1 MSLIRIEAYSMT
13 AEPDKARNLE
23 QFLSFMEESAARG
36 TKLLLFPEL
45 SLTGLPEKLSMA
57 WPHPES
63 QRHFHGNAERVPEGE
78 SVQALIEKAKALG
91 LYVCWSM
98 TELDRE
104 NRFRNTAVL
113 IGPEGFIGKYHKQNP
128 AGTEAF
134 EMEASREPCP
144 VFDTPIGKI
153 GLLICYDK
161 VFPAVVRLMK
171 LKGAEIVLSPTAWPG
186 MDRRLGRLD
195 LMMQYHRWSGTNRA
209 LENGVVFVDANHSS
223 HPGVNRGAEGGH
235 SRIIHPLRGVIAETG
250 WEEDYVG
257 VELDPQAAVAEYYAA
272 LGLEKEAHLQRLR
285 DAQSRY
291 EKRKRLRDVIAVNIR
306 FYARAG
312 AAFVSDLFS
321 ALRWRSRT
329 ARAGRRKDG

>member
-13 AEPDKARNLE
+13 AKADKAWNLE
-23 QFLSFMEESAARG
+23 RFLSFMEESAARG

-45 SLTGLPEKLSMA
+45 SLTGLPETLSMA

-63 QRHFHGNAERVPEGE
+63 LQHFHGNAEPVPEGE
-78 SVQALIEKAKALG
+78 SVQKLIEKAKAFG

-98 TELDRE
+98 TELDKE
-104 NRFRNTAVL
+104 NRFRNAAVL
-113 IGPEGFIGKYHKQNP
+113 IGPEGYIGKYHKQNP

-161 VFPAVVRLMK
+161 VFPAVVRQMK
-171 LKGAEIVLSPTAWPG
+171 LQGAEIVLSPTAWPG
-186 MDRRLGRLD
+186 MNRKLGRLD

-209 LENGVVFVDANHSS
+209 LENGVVLVDANHSS
-223 HPGVNRGAEGGH
+223 PAGEDRGAEGGH
-235 SRIIHPLRGVIAETG
+235 SRIIHPLRGVISETG
-250 WEEDYVG
+250 WEEAYAAA
-257 VELDPQAAVAEYYAA
+257 EIDPQAAVAEYYAK
-272 LGLEKEAHLQRLR
+272 LGLTEETHLQRLR
-285 DAQSRY
+285 EAQTRY
-291 EKRKRLRDVIAVNIR
+291 EKRKLLRDVIAVNIR

-321 ALRWRSRT
+321 ALHWRIRT
-329 ARAGRRKDG
+329 ARAKKR

>member
-63 QRHFHGNAERVPEGE
+63 LQHFHGNAERVPEGE

-161 VFPAVVRLMK
+161 VFPAVVRRMK

-235 SRIIHPLRGVIAETG
+235 SRIIHPLHGVIAETG

-257 VELDPQAAVAEYYAA
+257 VEMDPQAAVAEYYAA
-272 LGLEKEAHLQRLR
+272 LGLRKEAHMQRLR

-312 AAFVSDLFS
+312 AAFASDLFS
-321 ALRWRSRT
+321 ALHWRIRT

>member
-13 AEPDKARNLE
+13 AKADKAWNLE
-23 QFLSFMEESAARG
+23 RFLSFMEESAARG

-45 SLTGLPEKLSMA
+45 SLTGLPETLSMA

-63 QRHFHGNAERVPEGE
+63 LQHFHGNAEPVPEGE
-78 SVQALIEKAKALG
+78 SVQKLIEKAKSLG

-98 TELDRE
+98 TELDKE
-104 NRFRNTAVL
+104 NRFRNAAVL
-113 IGPEGFIGKYHKQNP
+113 IGPEGYIGKYQKQNP

-161 VFPAVVRLMK
+161 VFPSVVRQMK
-171 LKGAEIVLSPTAWPG
+171 LQGAEIVLSPTAWPG
-186 MDRRLGRLD
+186 MNRKLGGLD

-209 LENGVVFVDANHSS
+209 LENGVVLVDANHSS
-223 HPGVNRGAEGGH
+223 PAGEDRGAEGGH
-235 SRIIHPLRGVIAETG
+235 SRIIHPLRGVLSETG
-250 WEEDYVG
+250 WEEAYAAAEID
-257 VELDPQAAVAEYYAA
+257 LQAAVAEYYAA
-272 LGLEKEAHLQRLR
+272 LGLTEEAHLQRLR
-285 DAQSRY
+285 AAQTRY
-291 EKRKRLRDVIAVNIR
+291 EKRKLLRDVIAVNIR

-321 ALRWRSRT
+321 ALHWRART
-329 ARAGRRKDG
+329 ARAKKRS

>member
-13 AEPDKARNLE
+13 AKADKAWNLE
-23 QFLSFMEESAARG
+23 RFLSFMEESAARG

-45 SLTGLPEKLSMA
+45 SLTGLPEMLSMA

-63 QRHFHGNAERVPEGE
+63 LQHFHGNAEPVPEGE
-78 SVQALIEKAKALG
+78 SVQKLIEKAKSLG

-98 TELDRE
+98 TELDKE
-104 NRFRNTAVL
+104 NRFRNAAVL
-113 IGPEGFIGKYHKQNP
+113 IGPEGYIGKYHKQNP

-161 VFPAVVRLMK
+161 VFPAVVRRMK

-209 LENGVVFVDANHSS
+209 LENGVVLVDANHSS
-223 HPGVNRGAEGGH
+223 PAGEDRGAEGGH
-235 SRIIHPLRGVIAETG
+235 SRIIHPLRGVLAETG
-250 WEEDYVG
+250 WEEAYATA
-257 VELDPQAAVAEYYAA
+257 EIDPQAAVAEYYAK
-272 LGLEKEAHLQRLR
+272 LGLTEEAHLQRLR
-285 DAQSRY
+285 AAQTRY
-291 EKRKRLRDVIAVNIR
+291 EKRKLLRDVIAVNIR

-321 ALRWRSRT
+321 ALHWRIRT
-329 ARAGRRKDG
+329 ARAKKRE

>member
-13 AEPDKARNLE
+13 AKADKAWNLE
-23 QFLSFMEESAARG
+23 RFFSFMEESAARG

-45 SLTGLPEKLSMA
+45 SLTGLPETLSMA

-63 QRHFHGNAERVPEGE
+63 LRHFHGNAEPVPEGE
-78 SVQALIEKAKALG
+78 SVQKLIEKAKALG

-98 TELDRE
+98 TELDKE
-104 NRFRNTAVL
+104 NRFRNAAVL
-113 IGPEGFIGKYHKQNP
+113 IGPEGYLGKYHKQNP

-161 VFPAVVRLMK
+161 VFPAVVRQMK
-171 LKGAEIVLSPTAWPG
+171 LQGAEIVLSPTAWPG
-186 MDRRLGRLD
+186 MNRKLGRLD
-195 LMMQYHRWSGTNRA
+195 LMMQYHRWSSTNRA
-209 LENGVVFVDANHSS
+209 LENGVVLVDANHSS
-223 HPGVNRGAEGGH
+223 PAGEDRGAEGGH

-250 WEEDYVG
+250 WEEAYAAA
-257 VELDPQAAVAEYYAA
+257 EIDPQAAIAEYYAK
-272 LGLEKEAHLQRLR
+272 LGLTEEALLQRLR
-285 DAQSRY
+285 AAQTRY
-291 EKRKRLRDVIAVNIR
+291 EKRKLLRDVIAVNIR

-321 ALRWRSRT
+321 ALHWRART
-329 ARAGRRKDG
+329 ARAKKRS

>member
-13 AEPDKARNLE
+13 AKADKAWNLE
-23 QFLSFMEESAARG
+23 RFLSFMEESAARG

-45 SLTGLPEKLSMA
+45 SLTGLPETLSMA

-63 QRHFHGNAERVPEGE
+63 LQHFHGNAEPVPEGE
-78 SVQALIEKAKALG
+78 SVQKLIEKAKAFG

-98 TELDRE
+98 TELDKE
-104 NRFRNTAVL
+104 NRFRNAAVL
-113 IGPEGFIGKYHKQNP
+113 IGPEGYIGKYHKQNP

-161 VFPAVVRLMK
+161 VFPAVVRQMK
-171 LKGAEIVLSPTAWPG
+171 LQGAEIVLSPTAWPG
-186 MDRRLGRLD
+186 MNRKLGRLD

-209 LENGVVFVDANHSS
+209 LENGVVLVDANHSS
-223 HPGVNRGAEGGH
+223 PAGEDRGDEGGH
-235 SRIIHPLRGVIAETG
+235 SRIIHPLRGVISETG
-250 WEEDYVG
+250 WEEAYAAA
-257 VELDPQAAVAEYYAA
+257 EIDPQAAVAEYYAK
-272 LGLEKEAHLQRLR
+272 LGLTEETHLQRLR
-285 DAQSRY
+285 EAQTRY
-291 EKRKRLRDVIAVNIR
+291 EKRKLLRDVIAVNIR

-321 ALRWRSRT
+321 ALHWRIRT
-329 ARAGRRKDG
+329 ARAKKR

>member
-13 AEPDKARNLE
+13 AKADKAWNLE
-23 QFLSFMEESAARG
+23 RFLSFMEESAARG

-45 SLTGLPEKLSMA
+45 SLTGLPETLSMA
-57 WPHPES
+57 WPHEES
-63 QRHFHGNAERVPEGE
+63 LQHFHGNAEPVPEGE
-78 SVQALIEKAKALG
+78 SVQKLIEKAKSLG

-98 TELDRE
+98 TELDKE
-104 NRFRNTAVL
+104 NRFRNAAVL
-113 IGPEGFIGKYHKQNP
+113 IGPEGYIGKYHKQNP

-161 VFPAVVRLMK
+161 VFPAVVRQMK
-171 LKGAEIVLSPTAWPG
+171 LQGAEIVLSPTAWPG
-186 MDRRLGRLD
+186 MNRKLGGLD

-209 LENGVVFVDANHSS
+209 LENGVVLVDANHSS
-223 HPGVNRGAEGGH
+223 PAGEDRGAEGGH
-235 SRIIHPLRGVIAETG
+235 SRIIHPLRGVLAETG
-250 WEEDYVG
+250 WEEAYAAA
-257 VELDPQAAVAEYYAA
+257 EIDPQAAVAEYYAA
-272 LGLEKEAHLQRLR
+272 LGLTEEAHLQRLR
-285 DAQSRY
+285 AAQTRY
-291 EKRKRLRDVIAVNIR
+291 EKRKLLRDVIAVNIR

-321 ALRWRSRT
+321 ALHWRART
-329 ARAGRRKDG
+329 ARAKKRS

>member
-13 AEPDKARNLE
+13 AKADKAWNLE
-23 QFLSFMEESAARG
+23 RFLSFMEESAARG

-45 SLTGLPEKLSMA
+45 SLTGLPETLSMA

-63 QRHFHGNAERVPEGE
+63 LQHFHGNAEPVPEGE
-78 SVQALIEKAKALG
+78 SVQKLIEKAKVLG

-98 TELDRE
+98 TELDKE
-104 NRFRNTAVL
+104 NRFRNAAVL
-113 IGPEGFIGKYHKQNP
+113 IGPEGYIGKYHKQNP

-161 VFPAVVRLMK
+161 VFPAVVRQMK
-171 LKGAEIVLSPTAWPG
+171 LQGAEIVLSPTAWPG
-186 MDRRLGRLD
+186 MNRKLGRLD

-209 LENGVVFVDANHSS
+209 LENGVVLVDANHSS
-223 HPGVNRGAEGGH
+223 PAGEDRGAEGGH
-235 SRIIHPLRGVIAETG
+235 SRIIHPLRGVLAETG
-250 WEEDYVG
+250 WEEAYAAA
-257 VELDPQAAVAEYYAA
+257 EIDPQAAVAEYYAK
-272 LGLEKEAHLQRLR
+272 LGLTEKAHLQRLR
-285 DAQSRY
+285 AAQTRY
-291 EKRKRLRDVIAVNIR
+291 EKRKLLRDVIAVNIR

-321 ALRWRSRT
+321 ALHWRIRT
-329 ARAGRRKDG
+329 ARAKKRE

>member
-13 AEPDKARNLE
+13 AKADKAWNLE
-23 QFLSFMEESAARG
+23 RFLSFMEESAARG

-45 SLTGLPEKLSMA
+45 SLTGLPETLSMA
-57 WPHPES
+57 WPHEES
-63 QRHFHGNAERVPEGE
+63 LQHFHGNAEPVPEGE
-78 SVQALIEKAKALG
+78 SVQKLIEKAKSLG

-98 TELDRE
+98 TELDKE
-104 NRFRNTAVL
+104 NRFRNAAVL
-113 IGPEGFIGKYHKQNP
+113 IGPEGYIGKYHKQNP

-161 VFPAVVRLMK
+161 VFPAVVRQMK

-186 MDRRLGRLD
+186 INRKLGGLD

-209 LENGVVFVDANHSS
+209 LENGVVLVDANHSS
-223 HPGVNRGAEGGH
+223 PAGEDRGAEGGH
-235 SRIIHPLRGVIAETG
+235 SRIIHPLRGVLAETG
-250 WEEDYVG
+250 WEEAYAAA
-257 VELDPQAAVAEYYAA
+257 EIDPQAAIAEYYAK
-272 LGLEKEAHLQRLR
+272 LGLTEEAHLQRLR
-285 DAQSRY
+285 AAQTRY
-291 EKRKRLRDVIAVNIR
+291 EKRKLLRDVIAVNIR

-321 ALRWRSRT
+321 ALHWRIRT
-329 ARAGRRKDG
+329 ARAKKRG

>member
-13 AEPDKARNLE
+13 AKADKAWNLE
-23 QFLSFMEESAARG
+23 RFLSFMEESAARG
-36 TKLLLFPEL
+36 TTLLLFPEL
-45 SLTGLPEKLSMA
+45 SLTGLPETLSMA

-63 QRHFHGNAERVPEGE
+63 LQYFHENAEPVPEGK
-78 SVQALIEKAKALG
+78 SVQTLIEKAKALG

-98 TELDRE
+98 TELDKE
-104 NRFRNTAVL
+104 NRFRNAAVL
-113 IGPEGFIGKYHKQNP
+113 IGPEGYIGKYHKQNP

-144 VFDTPIGKI
+144 VFDTTIGKI

-161 VFPAVVRLMK
+161 VFPAVVRQMK

-186 MDRRLGRLD
+186 MNRKLGGLD

-209 LENGVVFVDANHSS
+209 LENGVVLVDANHSS
-223 HPGVNRGAEGGH
+223 PAGEDRGAEGGH
-235 SRIIHPLRGVIAETG
+235 SRIIHPLRGVISETG
-250 WEEDYVG
+250 WEEAYAAA
-257 VELDPQAAVAEYYAA
+257 EIDPQAAVAEYYAK
-272 LGLEKEAHLQRLR
+272 LGLTEETHLQRLR
-285 DAQSRY
+285 EAQTRY
-291 EKRKRLRDVIAVNIR
+291 EKRKLLRDVIAVNIR

-321 ALRWRSRT
+321 ALHWRIRT
-329 ARAGRRKDG
+329 ARAKKR

>member
-13 AEPDKARNLE
+13 AKADKVWNLE
-23 QFLSFMEESAARG
+23 RFLSFMEESAARG

-45 SLTGLPEKLSMA
+45 SLTGLPEMLSMA

-63 QRHFHGNAERVPEGE
+63 LQHFHGNAEPVPEGE
-78 SVQALIEKAKALG
+78 SVQKLIEKAKVLG

-98 TELDRE
+98 TELDKE
-104 NRFRNTAVL
+104 NRFRNAAVL
-113 IGPEGFIGKYHKQNP
+113 IGPEGYIGKYHKQNP

-161 VFPAVVRLMK
+161 VFPAVVRQMK
-171 LKGAEIVLSPTAWPG
+171 LQGAEIVLSPTAWPG
-186 MDRRLGRLD
+186 MNRKLGRLD

-209 LENGVVFVDANHSS
+209 LENGVVLVDANHSS
-223 HPGVNRGAEGGH
+223 PAGEDRGTEGGH
-235 SRIIHPLRGVIAETG
+235 SRIIHPLRGVLAETG
-250 WEEDYVG
+250 WEEAYAAA
-257 VELDPQAAVAEYYAA
+257 EIDPQAAVAEYYAK
-272 LGLEKEAHLQRLR
+272 LGLTEEAHLQRLR
-285 DAQSRY
+285 AAQTRY
-291 EKRKRLRDVIAVNIR
+291 EKRKLLRDVIAVNIR

-321 ALRWRSRT
+321 ALHWRART
-329 ARAGRRKDG
+329 ARAKKRS

>member
-13 AEPDKARNLE
+13 TKADKTWNLE
-23 QFLSFMEESAARG
+23 RFLSFMEESAARG

-45 SLTGLPEKLSMA
+45 SLTGLPETLSMA

-63 QRHFHGNAERVPEGE
+63 LQHFHGSAEPVPEGE
-78 SVQALIEKAKALG
+78 SVQKLIEKAKALG

-98 TELDRE
+98 TELDKE
-104 NRFRNTAVL
+104 NRFRNAAVL
-113 IGPEGFIGKYHKQNP
+113 IGPEGYIGKYHKQNP

-153 GLLICYDK
+153 GVLICYDK
-161 VFPAVVRLMK
+161 VFPAVVRQMK

-186 MDRRLGRLD
+186 MNRKLGGLD

-209 LENGVVFVDANHSS
+209 LENGVVLVDANHSS
-223 HPGVNRGAEGGH
+223 PAGEDRGAEGGH
-235 SRIIHPLRGVIAETG
+235 SRIIHPLRGVISETG
-250 WEEDYVG
+250 WEEAYAAA
-257 VELDPQAAVAEYYAA
+257 EIDPQAAVAEYYAK
-272 LGLEKEAHLQRLR
+272 LGLTEEAHLQRLR
-285 DAQSRY
+285 EAQTRY
-291 EKRKRLRDVIAVNIR
+291 EKRKLLRDVIAVNIR

-321 ALRWRSRT
+321 ALHWRIRT
-329 ARAGRRKDG
+329 ARAKKR

>member
-13 AEPDKARNLE
+13 AAPDKARNLE
-23 QFLSFMEESAARG
+23 RFLSFMEESAARG

-45 SLTGLPEKLSMA
+45 SLTGLPETLSMA
-57 WPHPES
+57 WPHEES
-63 QRHFHGNAERVPEGE
+63 LQHFHGNAEPVPEGE
-78 SVQALIEKAKALG
+78 SVQKLIEKAKALG

-98 TELDRE
+98 TELDKE

-113 IGPEGFIGKYHKQNP
+113 IGPEGYIGKYHKQNP
-128 AGTEAF
+128 AGTAAF
-134 EMEASREPCP
+134 EMEASREECP

-161 VFPAVVRLMK
+161 VFPAVVRRMK

-186 MDRRLGRLD
+186 MDRRLGRFD

-209 LENGVVFVDANHSS
+209 LENGVVLVDANHSS
-223 HPGVNRGAEGGH
+223 PAGEDRGAEGGH
-235 SRIIHPLRGVIAETG
+235 SRIIHPLRGVLAETG
-250 WEEDYVG
+250 WEEAYAAA
-257 VELDPQAAVAEYYAA
+257 EIDPQAAVAEYYAK
-272 LGLEKEAHLQRLR
+272 LGLTEEAHLQRLR
-285 DAQSRY
+285 AAQTRY
-291 EKRKRLRDVIAVNIR
+291 EKRKLLRDVIAVNIR

-321 ALRWRSRT
+321 ALHWRIRT
-329 ARAGRRKDG
+329 ARAKKRE

>member
-13 AEPDKARNLE
+13 AKADKVWNLE
-23 QFLSFMEESAARG
+23 RFRSFIEESAARG
-36 TKLLLFPEL
+36 TQLLLLPEL
-45 SLTGLPEKLSMA
+45 SLTGLPDTLSMA

-63 QRHFHGNAERVPEGE
+63 LQHFHGNAEPVPEGE
-78 SVQALIEKAKALG
+78 SVQKLIEKAKVLG

-98 TELDRE
+98 TELDKE
-104 NRFRNTAVL
+104 NRFRNAAVL
-113 IGPEGFIGKYHKQNP
+113 IGPEGYIGKYHKQNP

-161 VFPAVVRLMK
+161 VFPAVVRQMK
-171 LKGAEIVLSPTAWPG
+171 LQGAEIVLSPTAWPG
-186 MDRRLGRLD
+186 MNRKLGRLD

-209 LENGVVFVDANHSS
+209 LENGVVLVDANHSS
-223 HPGVNRGAEGGH
+223 PAGEDRGAEGGH
-235 SRIIHPLRGVIAETG
+235 SRIIHPLRGVLAETG
-250 WEEDYVG
+250 WEEAYAAA
-257 VELDPQAAVAEYYAA
+257 EIDPQAAVAEYYAK
-272 LGLEKEAHLQRLR
+272 LGLTEKAHLQRLR
-285 DAQSRY
+285 AAQTRY
-291 EKRKRLRDVIAVNIR
+291 EKRKLLRDVIAVNIR

-321 ALRWRSRT
+321 ALHWRIRT
-329 ARAGRRKDG
+329 ARAKKH

>member
-13 AEPDKARNLE
+13 AKADKAWNLE
-23 QFLSFMEESAARG
+23 RFLSFMEESAARG

-45 SLTGLPEKLSMA
+45 SLTGLPETLSMA

-63 QRHFHGNAERVPEGE
+63 LQHFHGSAEPVPEGE
-78 SVQALIEKAKALG
+78 SVQKLIEKAKALG

-98 TELDRE
+98 TELDKE
-104 NRFRNTAVL
+104 NRFRNAAVL
-113 IGPEGFIGKYHKQNP
+113 IGPEGYIGKYHKQNP

-161 VFPAVVRLMK
+161 VFPAVVRQMK

-186 MDRRLGRLD
+186 MNRKLGRLD
-195 LMMQYHRWSGTNRA
+195 LMMQYHRWSGTNRT
-209 LENGVVFVDANHSS
+209 LENGVVLVDANHSS
-223 HPGVNRGAEGGH
+223 PAGEDRGAEGGH
-235 SRIIHPLRGVIAETG
+235 SRIIHPLRGVISETG
-250 WEEDYVG
+250 WEEAYAAA
-257 VELDPQAAVAEYYAA
+257 EIDPQVAIEEYYAK
-272 LGLEKEAHLQRLR
+272 LGLTEEAHLQRLR
-285 DAQSRY
+285 AAQKRY
-291 EKRKRLRDVIAVNIR
+291 EKRKLLRDVIAVNIR

-312 AAFVSDLFS
+312 AAFVSDLFA
-321 ALRWRSRT
+321 ALHWRIRT
-329 ARAGRRKDG
+329 ARAKKR

>member
-13 AEPDKARNLE
+13 AKADKAWNLE
-23 QFLSFMEESAARG
+23 RFLSFMEESAARG

-45 SLTGLPEKLSMA
+45 SLTGLPETLSMA
-57 WPHPES
+57 WPHEES
-63 QRHFHGNAERVPEGE
+63 LQHFHGNAEPVPEGE
-78 SVQALIEKAKALG
+78 SVQKLIEKAKSLG

-98 TELDRE
+98 TELDKE
-104 NRFRNTAVL
+104 NRFRNAAVL
-113 IGPEGFIGKYHKQNP
+113 IGPEGYIGKYHKQNP

-161 VFPAVVRLMK
+161 VFPPVVRRMK
-171 LKGAEIVLSPTAWPG
+171 LKGAEIILSPTAWPG
-186 MDRRLGRLD
+186 MNRKLGGLD

-209 LENGVVFVDANHSS
+209 LENGVVLVDANHSS
-223 HPGVNRGAEGGH
+223 PAGEDRGAEGGH
-235 SRIIHPLRGVIAETG
+235 SRIIHPLRGVLSETG
-250 WEEDYVG
+250 WEEAYAAA
-257 VELDPQAAVAEYYAA
+257 EIDPQAAVAEYYAK
-272 LGLEKEAHLQRLR
+272 LGLTEEAHLQRLR
-285 DAQSRY
+285 EAQTRY
-291 EKRKRLRDVIAVNIR
+291 EKRKLLRDVIAVNIR

-321 ALRWRSRT
+321 ALHWRIRT
-329 ARAGRRKDG
+329 ARAKKR

>member
-13 AEPDKARNLE
+13 AVPDKARNLE
-23 QFLSFMEESAARG
+23 RFLSFMEESAARG
-36 TKLLLFPEL
+36 TTLLLFPEL
-45 SLTGLPEKLSMA
+45 SLTGLPETLSMA

-63 QRHFHGNAERVPEGE
+63 LQHFHGNAEPVPEGE
-78 SVQALIEKAKALG
+78 SVQKLIEKAKVLG

-98 TELDRE
+98 TELDKE
-104 NRFRNTAVL
+104 NRFRNAAVL
-113 IGPEGFIGKYHKQNP
+113 IGPEGYIGKYQKQNP

-161 VFPAVVRLMK
+161 VFPAVVRQMK
-171 LKGAEIVLSPTAWPG
+171 LQGAEIVLSPTAWPG
-186 MDRRLGRLD
+186 MNRKLGRLD

-209 LENGVVFVDANHSS
+209 LENGVVLVDANHSS
-223 HPGVNRGAEGGH
+223 PAGEDRGAEGGH
-235 SRIIHPLRGVIAETG
+235 SRIIHPLRGVLAETG
-250 WEEDYVG
+250 WEEAYAAA
-257 VELDPQAAVAEYYAA
+257 EIDPQAAVAEYYAK
-272 LGLEKEAHLQRLR
+272 LGLTEKAHLQRLR
-285 DAQSRY
+285 AAQTRY
-291 EKRKRLRDVIAVNIR
+291 EKRKLLRDVIAVNIR

-321 ALRWRSRT
+321 ALHWRIRT
-329 ARAGRRKDG
+329 ARAKKH

>member
-13 AEPDKARNLE
+13 AVPDKARNLE
-23 QFLSFMEESAARG
+23 RFLSFMEESAARG

-45 SLTGLPEKLSMA
+45 SLTGLPEMLSMA

-63 QRHFHGNAERVPEGE
+63 LQHFHGNAEPVPEGE
-78 SVQALIEKAKALG
+78 SVQKLIEKAKSLA

-98 TELDRE
+98 TELDKE
-104 NRFRNTAVL
+104 NRFRNAAVL
-113 IGPEGFIGKYHKQNP
+113 IGPEGYIGKYQKQNP

-161 VFPAVVRLMK
+161 VFPAVVRQMK

-186 MDRRLGRLD
+186 MNRKLGGLD

-209 LENGVVFVDANHSS
+209 LENGVVLVDANHSS
-223 HPGVNRGAEGGH
+223 PAGEDRGAEGGH
-235 SRIIHPLRGVIAETG
+235 SRIIHPLRGVLAETG
-250 WEEDYVG
+250 WEEAYASA
-257 VELDPQAAVAEYYAA
+257 EIDPQAAVAEYYAK
-272 LGLEKEAHLQRLR
+272 LGLTEETHLQRLR
-285 DAQSRY
+285 EAQTRY
-291 EKRKRLRDVIAVNIR
+291 EKRKLLRDVIAVNIR

-321 ALRWRSRT
+321 ALHWRIRT
-329 ARAGRRKDG
+329 ARAKKR

>member
-1 MSLIRIEAYSMT
+1 MAEYKKQWYVLRAISGKENKVEEYINNALVSSSLFREYVSQVLIPREKVITLKNGKAVFMAKEGAYT
-13 AEPDKARNLE
+13 VHVLKA
-23 QFLSFMEESAARG
+23 
-36 TKLLLFPEL
+36 
-45 SLTGLPEKLSMA
+45 
-57 WPHPES
+57 
-63 QRHFHGNAERVPEGE
+63 PEG
-78 SVQALIEKAKALG
+78 
-91 LYVCWSM
+91 Y
-98 TELDRE
+98 
-104 NRFRNTAVL
+104 
-113 IGPEGFIGKYHKQNP
+113 IGKYHKQNP

-161 VFPAVVRLMK
+161 VFPAVVRRMK

-186 MDRRLGRLD
+186 MNRKLGRLD

-235 SRIIHPLRGVIAETG
+235 SRIIHPLRGVLAETG
-250 WEEDYVG
+250 WEEAYAAA
-257 VELDPQAAVAEYYAA
+257 EIDPQAAVAEYYAK
-272 LGLEKEAHLQRLR
+272 LGLTEKTHLQRLR
-285 DAQSRY
+285 EAQTRY
-291 EKRKRLRDVIAVNIR
+291 EKRKLLRDVIAVNIR

-321 ALRWRSRT
+321 ALHWRIRT
-329 ARAGRRKDG
+329 ARAKKRG

>member
-13 AEPDKARNLE
+13 AKADKAWNLE
-23 QFLSFMEESAARG
+23 RFLSFMEESAARG

-45 SLTGLPEKLSMA
+45 SLTGLPETLSMA
-57 WPHPES
+57 WPHEES
-63 QRHFHGNAERVPEGE
+63 LQHFHGNAEPVPEGE
-78 SVQALIEKAKALG
+78 SVQKLIEKAKALG

-98 TELDRE
+98 TELDKE
-104 NRFRNTAVL
+104 NRFRNAAVL
-113 IGPEGFIGKYHKQNP
+113 IGPEGYIGKYHKQNP

-161 VFPAVVRLMK
+161 VFPAVVRQMK

-186 MDRRLGRLD
+186 MNRKLGRLD

-209 LENGVVFVDANHSS
+209 LENGVVLVDANHSS
-223 HPGVNRGAEGGH
+223 PAGEDRGAEGGH
-235 SRIIHPLRGVIAETG
+235 SRIIHPLRGVISETG
-250 WEEDYVG
+250 WEEAYAAA
-257 VELDPQAAVAEYYAA
+257 EIDPQVAIEEYYAK
-272 LGLEKEAHLQRLR
+272 LGLTEESHLQRLR
-285 DAQSRY
+285 AAQKRY
-291 EKRKRLRDVIAVNIR
+291 EKRKLLRDVIAVNIR

-312 AAFVSDLFS
+312 AAFVSDLFA
-321 ALRWRSRT
+321 ALHWRIRT
-329 ARAGRRKDG
+329 ARAKKR